1 MMADGAR
8 AKAVEAN
15 RIGDYAQSRVVL
27 REAAMAIRALAPG
40 VSRVD
45 AVADELEA
53 EVHQFETRINEVA
66 LKSMHFST
74 VNALRSR
81 TVQGR
86 SRRKDSAASS

>member
-1 MMADGAR
+1 
-8 AKAVEAN
+8 
-15 RIGDYAQSRVVL
+15 VL

-40 VSRVD
+40 VSRVE

-53 EVHQFETRINEVA
+53 EIHRFESRMDEHTR
-66 LKSMHFST
+66 KSTHFST

-86 SRRKDSAASS
+86 SRRKDSEASS